1 MAYGV
6 RILEQ
11 VTAALIQM
19 DEASHEL
26 FVMAMLDLASDPHS
40 RGHAISAE
48 GSRTTRTLAMGAL
61 GLIVYIV
68 DDAESAVEVADVIS
82 LDG

>member
-1 MAYGV
+1 MAYSV

-11 VTAALIQM
+11 ATTALIRM
-19 DEASHEL
+19 DETSHEL
-26 FVMAMLDLASDPHS
+26 FLMAMLDLATDPHS
-40 RGHAISAE
+40 RGHAIGSA

-68 DDAESAVEVADVIS
+68 DDTESAVEVADVIW
-82 LDG
+82 LGD